1 MSEFRDSLDRKLAV
15 FGCLCIC
22 LAFLFFSHAGVL
34 NLDIQFLLRENGA
47 LEVLTP
53 ACLLLASLLLFA
65 AAKMEK
71 ARLGR
76 RIYLLGGLAMAFAC
90 GEELS
95 WGQHVLGFATPDFLI
110 GLNAQQEFN
119 FHNIEIV
126 ETRVHYVLAT
136 APLLLSTLTCVA
148 FFCRKEDV
156 LGVPLPSPPLALGFL
171 LIIYSEYTLIDTRLW
186 STFSAPGIL
195 LLSFFLFLLFSKQVR
210 LCVFTAAL
218 LTMPAAALYA
228 SFRCNCYAWH
238 TNDEEF
244 ECLFALVCLLYAAE
258 LWRAKGGGGSAA
270 SWRPLRRLAAGLK
283 APVRRLPPPWLMVS
297 ALMAAGSSGLAVSG
311 HLVSRMDADLFYEN
325 WRETMAVEPIARS
338 EFDIRLIGS
347 SLIYSKEPCTRKDTW
362 PPFFLHVYLADRNG
376 LPRHRIAHGFDNLDF
391 NFVARKG
398 VMLDGKCM
406 VKRRLRLPNDRAGA
420 RIITGQYMPLENRKL
435 WQAEF
440 PLGQ

>member
-1 MSEFRDSLDRKLAV
+1 MC
-15 FGCLCIC
+15 GCLCIF
-22 LAFLFFSHAGVL
+22 LAFSFFSYAGVF
-34 NLDIQFLLRENGA
+34 NLDIQFLLGEDGVV
-47 LEVLTP
+47 EVLTA
-53 ACLLLASLLLFA
+53 ACLFLASLLLFA
-65 AAKMEK
+65 TAKMEK

-95 WGQHVLGFATPDFLI
+95 WGQHILGFATPDFLI
-110 GLNAQQEFN
+110 GLNRKQEFN

-126 ETRVHYVLAT
+126 GTRVPYILAT

-156 LGVPLPSPPLALGFL
+156 LGIPLPSPPLALGFL
-171 LIIYSEYTLIDTRLW
+171 LIIYSEYTLIDTKLW

-283 APVRRLPPPWLMVS
+283 APVRCLPPPWMMVS
-297 ALMAAGSSGLAVSG
+297 ALMAVGSLGLVASWIAIS
-311 HLVSRMDADLFYEN
+311 SR
-325 WRETMAVEPIARS
+325 
-338 EFDIRLIGS
+338 G
-347 SLIYSKEPCTRKDTW
+347 
-362 PPFFLHVYLADRNG
+362 
-376 LPRHRIAHGFDNLDF
+376 
-391 NFVARKG
+391 
-398 VMLDGKCM
+398 
-406 VKRRLRLPNDRAGA
+406 
-420 RIITGQYMPLENRKL
+420 
-435 WQAEF
+435 
-440 PLGQ
+440 